1 MPFGDTP
8 VKGAATLNV
17 KDLLL
22 PKDATAVVYKK
33 IVEQLNFKS
42 PMAVQALAGDFS
54 KKLASQGWK
63 SDDGDLVTPQS
74 AILKRSRG
82 EASLT
87 IFVKPADKGS
97 QVTIMTEGLD
107 WEAK

>member
-1 MPFGDTP
+1 
-8 VKGAATLNV
+8 V
-17 KDLLL
+17 KDLAL
-22 PKDATAVVYKK
+22 PKDASDVVYKQL
-33 IVEQLNFKS
+33 VEQMTFRS
-42 PMAVQALAGDFS
+42 PTAVQALAGDFS
-54 KKLASQGWK
+54 KKLAGQGRK
-63 SDDGDLVTPQS
+63 SDGADLITPKS
-74 AILKRSRG
+74 AILKRNRG